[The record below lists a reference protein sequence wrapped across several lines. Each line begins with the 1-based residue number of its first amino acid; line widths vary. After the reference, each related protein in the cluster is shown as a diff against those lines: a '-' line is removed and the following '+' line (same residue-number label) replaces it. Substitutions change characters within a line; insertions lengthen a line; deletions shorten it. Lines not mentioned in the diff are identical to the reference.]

1 MKRIVVALGLFA
13 CTISA
18 AASAKGWQ
26 CVTYARTITDVSI
39 RGNANTWW
47 GQAEGRYERGNTPAP
62 GAVLAFKSIPG
73 MRAGH
78 VAVVK
83 EIISAR
89 EVAIDHAN
97 WTVRGGVERNARAID
112 VSPNGDWSE
121 VRVSYGSGMGNRV
134 NPTYGFIYSGEI
146 GAPHTQHEIQFAEA
160 RPHGSLIDAS
170 VVQLAAA
177 ETAAP

>member
-1 MKRIVVALGLFA
+1 MNRIAIALGLFA
-13 CTISA
+13 CTLSSA
-18 AASAKGWQ
+18 VSAKGWQ

-47 GQAEGRYERGNTPAP
+47 GQAEGKYERGNTPAP

-83 EIISAR
+83 EIISPR

-121 VRVSYGSGMGNRV
+121 VRVSYGSGMGNRI
-134 NPTYGFIYSGEI
+134 NPTFGFIYAGGTS
-146 GAPHTQHEIQFAEA
+146 APRDHSIQFAEA
-160 RPHGSLIDAS
+160 RPHVSLIDAS
-170 VVQLAAA
+170 VVQLAAV

>member
-1 MKRIVVALGLFA
+1 MNRIAIALGLFA
-13 CTISA
+13 CTLSSA
-18 AASAKGWQ
+18 VSAKGWQ

-47 GQAEGRYERGNTPAP
+47 SQAEGKYERGNTPAP

-83 EIISAR
+83 EIINDR

-134 NPTYGFIYSGEI
+134 NPTFGFIYAGGTS
-146 GAPHTQHEIQFAEA
+146 APHEHSIQFAEA

-170 VVQLAAA
+170 VVQLAAV

>member
-1 MKRIVVALGLFA
+1 MNRVVIALALAACSFA
-13 CTISA
+13 S

-26 CVTYARTITDVSI
+26 CVTYARTITDISI

-47 GQAEGRYERGNTPAP
+47 SQAEGRYERGNTPAP

-83 EIISAR
+83 EIISDR

-112 VSPNGDWSE
+112 VSPAGDWSE

-134 NPTYGFIYSGEI
+134 NPTFGFIYAGGTS
-146 GAPHTQHEIQFAEA
+146 APHEHGVQFAEA
-160 RPHGSLIDAS
+160 RPHVSLIDAS
-170 VVQLAAA
+170 VRDLAAA
-177 ETAAP
+177 ESVTR

>member
-1 MKRIVVALGLFA
+1 MNRIAIALGLFA
-13 CTISA
+13 CTLSSGV
-18 AASAKGWQ
+18 SAKGWQ

-47 GQAEGRYERGNTPAP
+47 SQAEGKYERGNTPAP

-83 EIISAR
+83 EIISDR

-134 NPTYGFIYSGEI
+134 NPTFGFIYAGGTS
-146 GAPHTQHEIQFAEA
+146 APHEHSIQFAEA
-160 RPHGSLIDAS
+160 RPHVSLIDAS
-170 VVQLAAA
+170 VVQLAAV